1 MKTFEF
7 YSNSNEETKNIAIN
21 LAKTFKGGEV
31 VLATGP
37 MGSGKTAFC
46 QGLGK
51 YIGVAKT
58 INSPTF
64 NLIKVY
70 SSKSYTLYHVD
81 CYRLENADE
90 KQKDLGLDE
99 ILGDKNTICYIEWP
113 NFGDNTIL
121 NYHPVIR
128 VKIDYI
134 DENKRKLVIEDERQ

>member
-1 MKTFEF
+1 MKISEF

-51 YIGVAKT
+51 YIGVEKT